1 MDLRLWRAKKSWEA
15 TLTED
20 IIEISNI
27 IPRNNGE
34 SYYIEYLFDG
44 HAIGITEVDKAFF
57 EKFRPELHKKYW
69 MTGGGWFLIPDN
81 SILN

>member
-1 MDLRLWRAKKSWEA
+1 MDLRLWKAKKIWEA
-15 TLTED
+15 ELTED
-20 IIEISNI
+20 VIEICNI
-27 IPRNNGE
+27 IPSQDGE
-34 SYYIEYLFDG
+34 SYYIEYSFNLQT
-44 HAIGITEVDKAFF
+44 IGITEVDKAFF